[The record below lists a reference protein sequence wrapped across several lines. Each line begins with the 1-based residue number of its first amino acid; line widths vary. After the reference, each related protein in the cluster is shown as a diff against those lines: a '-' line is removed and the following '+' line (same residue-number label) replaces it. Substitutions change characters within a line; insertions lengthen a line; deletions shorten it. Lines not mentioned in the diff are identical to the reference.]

1 MRRMISFMVSSLAG
15 RVAIHWPSRMM
26 VTSSEMRRISS
37 ILWEMYTMP
46 QPRSRSML
54 IILKRCSTSC
64 SVSEEVGSSKTM
76 TLALKET
83 ALAISTIWRCDTGMV
98 LMMVLGLTLMS
109 SSLKTL
115 MVSSYICFSEMAGV
129 PLILG

>member
-1 MRRMISFMVSSLAG
+1 
-15 RVAIHWPSRMM
+15 
-26 VTSSEMRRISS
+26 
-37 ILWEMYTMP
+37 MP

-54 IILKRCSTSC
+54 MIRKRCSTSC
-64 SVSEEVGSSKTM
+64 SVSEEVGSSNTM

-83 ALAISTIWRCDTGMV
+83 ALAISTICRCDTGMV
-98 LMMVLGLTLMS
+98 LMMVLGLTLIPS
-109 SSLKTL
+109 SSKTF